1 MPMRLKA
8 GSACRGVFACA
19 LAILPVVSWV
29 VVLKAHGQ
37 ALTGTIAGR
46 VFDTQ
51 DAVVP
56 NANITVRNTDVA
68 TARIFGAAADGTF
81 RVTGLIS
88 GAYTV
93 EGQSGGLSSRR
104 PVRLTVTLGSSTEVA
119 LRLEVSGVKQSTTVS
134 ARGASVEGNTVA
146 PPANTAEATVG
157 SFLPGLTVTYLPNR
171 DRDFLQFADQAAATE
186 DDPDGSGVVIAGQ
199 RSNHVAVEVDGT
211 QFTDP
216 LMGGRRGA
224 EDDGLFL
231 PLSAVREFEEVH
243 SGVDASVGNTDA
255 GLINV
260 ATKAGANRARGDAF
274 YTGRP
279 PQFTSSD
286 AFGDSLDNVQNA
298 FGFGYGSP
306 IQRNRSFYFI
316 SLEQDFVN
324 APFYVKFAPQVASI
338 VIPGALAL
346 QQGEV
351 VERQSPTAWF
361 GRVDFNLSLS
371 NTLNAE
377 FGYDR
382 EHRVNAGDGLTRS
395 LFASGHAANF
405 SGQSLTS
412 RLGLTTVL
420 NAHAL
425 NAAVVAWSSD
435 HRDRRPNSS
444 ATEQFVNGFG
454 AIGGDS
460 DGEHVF
466 TSQQTQ
472 LSDDFTITH
481 GHNEFVFGGRFAAN
495 PAYEQQEQNLNGR
508 FDYNSLAAY
517 LSNQPRR
524 FQQTFLTGTTRY
536 NGTVTELALY
546 ANMRLQLHSNLFL
559 TAGVRWG
566 AQWNPQSP
574 QSPQSPHPNNAF
586 AVTQR
591 IPSDLSQW
599 QPRVA
604 IAWDA
609 NAKTVIRASS
619 GLYAAPTPATF
630 FHRVFA
636 DNGTQTIT
644 ADSYFD
650 SFLLALTGA
659 TTSTPHALSVAPAG
673 LSTPNALVVG
683 IAPAFRNPRSLESA
697 ISVDRRLSTKLELTA
712 GYIYSSTWRLE
723 RELDENLLA
732 PVISA
737 NGTPIFPTA
746 RPITGVGRLL
756 VEQSTAH
763 SNYRGGYLS
772 VNAPISRRT
781 TVLANYTLSRTRDDD
796 SSTGPYSAVTAVNPF
811 DLQSERGFS
820 LLDQRQTL
828 NVNAIFN
835 LPVGFKLDPFF
846 VTHSGLPYTPIVG
859 FDMQNDANDWND
871 RAVVNGEMQPRNV
884 DRQPV
889 IANLDLRVVKDFT
902 LKGEGHHLDLFM
914 DVFNL
919 MGAGNLRFNSQG
931 VSLFGDAADPV
942 YSAGMPLF
950 APGVTKLGG
959 PREIQFTARLV
970 GF

>member
-1 MPMRLKA
+1 MPMRLNA
-8 GSACRGVFACA
+8 GPACRTVFAWS
-19 LAILPVVSWV
+19 LAILSAVNWAIVP
-29 VVLKAHGQ
+29 KAHGQ
-37 ALTGTIAGR
+37 AVTGTIAGR
-46 VFDTQ
+46 VV
-51 DAVVP
+51 DAQGAAVP
-56 NANITVRNTDVA
+56 NANITIRNTDIA
-68 TARIFGAAADGTF
+68 TARIFEAAADGQF
-81 RVTGLIS
+81 RATGLIS

-93 EGQSGGLSSRR
+93 EGQSKGLSSRR
-104 PVRLTVTLGSSTEVA
+104 PVRLTVTLGSSTEVL
-119 LRLEVSGVKQSTTVS
+119 LRLEVGRVRQSTTVS

-146 PPANTAEATVG
+146 PPSNTADATVG

-171 DRDFLQFADQAAATE
+171 DRDFLQFTDQAAATQ
-186 DDPDGSGVVIAGQ
+186 DDPDGTGVAIAGQ

-216 LMGGRRGA
+216 LIGGRRGA
-224 EDDGLFL
+224 EDNGLFL

-243 SGVDASVGNTDA
+243 SGVDASVGDTDA
-255 GLINV
+255 GLISV

-286 AFGDSLDNVQNA
+286 AFGNSLDNVQNA

-306 IQRNRSFYFI
+306 IQRNRSFYFV

-324 APFYVKFAPQVASI
+324 APFYVKFAPQAAGTA
-338 VIPGALAL
+338 IPQALAV

-351 VERQSPTAWF
+351 VERQSPTALF
-361 GRVDFNLSLS
+361 GRVDFNLPPS

-377 FGYDR
+377 LGYDR
-382 EHRVNAGDGLTRS
+382 EHRVNASNGLTRS
-395 LFASGHAANF
+395 LFTIGHAANF
-405 SGQSLTS
+405 SGQSLTA
-412 RLGLTTVL
+412 RLGLTTVV

-435 HRDRRPNSS
+435 HRDRTPNSS
-444 ATEQFVNGFG
+444 TAEQFINGFG

-460 DGEHVF
+460 DGRHVF
-466 TSQQTQ
+466 TSQQAQ
-472 LSDDFTITH
+472 LSDDFTITR
-481 GHNEFVFGGRFAAN
+481 GHNEFVVGGRFAAN

-524 FQQTFLTGTTRY
+524 FQQTFLTGSTRY

-546 ANMRLQLHSNLFL
+546 ANLRLELRSNLFL
-559 TAGVRWG
+559 TAGLRWG
-566 AQWNPQSP
+566 AQWNPQP
-574 QSPQSPHPNNAF
+574 PHPNSAL
-586 AVTQR
+586 AVTRR
-591 IPSDLSQW
+591 IPNDLSQW

-604 IAWDA
+604 ITWDA
-609 NAKTVIRASS
+609 NTKMVIRASS
-619 GLYAAPTPATF
+619 GLYAAPTPGTF
-630 FHRVFA
+630 FHRVFV

-650 SFLLALTGA
+650 PFLLALTGT
-659 TTSTPHALSVAPAG
+659 TTSTAQALGAAPTALSMPD
-673 LSTPNALVVG
+673 ALVVG
-683 IAPAFRNPRSLESA
+683 ISPEFRNPRSLESA
-697 ISVDRRLSTKLELTA
+697 ISVDEHISTKLELTI

-723 RELDENLLA
+723 RQLDENLLA
-732 PVISA
+732 PTISA
-737 NGTPIFPTA
+737 DGTPIFPTA
-746 RPITGVGRLL
+746 RPIEGVGRLL
-756 VEQSTAH
+756 VEQSKAH
-763 SNYRGGYLS
+763 SNYDGGYLS
-772 VNAPISRRT
+772 VNAPLWRRT

-796 SSTGPYSAVTAVNPF
+796 SSTGPYSPVTAVNPF

-835 LPVGFKLDPFF
+835 LPVGIKLDPLF
-846 VTHSGLPYTPIVG
+846 VAHSGLPYTPVVG
-859 FDMQNDANDWND
+859 FDTQNDANDWND

-884 DRQPV
+884 DRQPLF
-889 IANLDLRVVKDFT
+889 ANLDLRVVKDFT

-919 MGAGNLRFNSQG
+919 TGAGNLRFANQG
-931 VSLFGDAADPV
+931 TSVFGNAAGPV